1 MKNVK
6 KLVVLFGTLM
16 LFSPAFAQE
25 EEEKQTEPNL
35 ARLDRFVGMQ
45 MVGSMVQAVALN
57 QLTSEDL
64 TPELLED
71 LKTSMVPSILNIIEF
86 SKKVAQRAED
96 LRTTAAAEA
105 SAGQLKKLSA
115 PEFDTLPDKDLYT
128 K

>member
-25 EEEKQTEPNL
+25 EEEVEKPDL
-35 ARLDRFVGMQ
+35 ARIDRAVGMFTSS
-45 MVGSMVQAVALN
+45 GITLLLAL
-57 QLTSEDL
+57 QSLRESDL
-64 TPELLED
+64 TPELTTQA
-71 LKTSMVPSILNIIEF
+71 KTEF
-86 SKKVAQRAED
+86 APALMKFQDFYKNLVQHADD
-96 LRTTAAAEA
+96 LRTTAAAAA

-115 PEFDTLPDKDLYT
+115 PEFDTLPDKDLYI